1 MLLSR
6 SGFVPS
12 LLGAIT
18 LFGAVPCL
26 PEQRPAT
33 VSVLPREGSIG
44 RPKATLRLDVHLTLV
59 PVSVT
64 DATDR
69 PVNTLS
75 RESFRL
81 FEDGVEQKIT
91 SFSQEEG
98 PISMGLLFD
107 ASGSMKNRIAASV
120 EALKLVFQTT
130 SPGDEF
136 FLVQFQDR
144 ARLLSGFTPEPND
157 IHRELGIVEAKGWT
171 ALLDALALGANQ
183 MRSAKNRRRVLLV
196 FSDGSDNNSRFSES
210 EVRSMIVESD
220 LRVYG
225 VGIAH
230 RPRLLQQLA
239 DQTGG
244 KVMVAQNMSD
254 LPSVVERL
262 SREIR
267 TQYLLGYS
275 SSIAARDGKYHK
287 IKVELLPL
295 PGYPPLRVT
304 WRRGFFAPE
313 E

>member
-1 MLLSR
+1 M
-6 SGFVPS
+6 
-12 LLGAIT
+12 
-18 LFGAVPCL
+18 
-26 PEQRPAT
+26 
-33 VSVLPREGSIG
+33 
-44 RPKATLRLDVHLTLV
+44 
-59 PVSVT
+59 
-64 DATDR
+64 DR
-69 PVNTLS
+69 PVNTLT

-81 FEDGVEQKIT
+81 LEDGIEQKIT

-98 PISMGLLFD
+98 PLSMGLLVD
-107 ASGSMKNRIAASV
+107 ASGSMKNRLTASV
-120 EALKLVFQTT
+120 EALKLVFLTT

-144 ARLLSGFTPEPND
+144 ARLLSGFTPEPNE
-157 IHRELGIVEAKGWT
+157 IHEKLGIVEAKGWT
-171 ALLDALALGANQ
+171 ALLDALALGSNQ
-183 MRSAKNRRRVLLV
+183 MRFAKNRRRVLLV
-196 FSDGSDNNSRFSES
+196 FSDGSDNNSRFSEG

-244 KVMVAQNMSD
+244 RVLVAQNMSE
-254 LPSVVERL
+254 LPDVVERL

-275 SSIAARDGKYHK
+275 SSIGAKDGKYHN

-295 PGYPPLRVT
+295 PGMPPLRVA
-304 WRRGFFAPE
+304 WRRGFYAPLE
-313 E
+313 